1 MIINMYINKK
11 YLVILINYYW
21 INIATDFIY
30 ILQRILI
37 VITYLGCDNMIP
49 KDESYMDYSSEIL

>member
-1 MIINMYINKK
+1 MYINKK
-11 YLVILINYYW
+11 YLLILINYYW
-21 INIATDFIY
+21 INIAVDFIY